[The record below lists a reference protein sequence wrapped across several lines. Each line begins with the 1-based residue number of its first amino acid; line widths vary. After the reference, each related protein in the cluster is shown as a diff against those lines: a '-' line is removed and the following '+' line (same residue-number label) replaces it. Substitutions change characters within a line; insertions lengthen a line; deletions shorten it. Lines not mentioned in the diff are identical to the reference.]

1 MTDAPDS
8 ILTSTIVEPLT
19 ATDAQIAEL
28 NKKLADMQAKYDAI
42 IADYQTENRRL
53 YAHAVGDAPTETVEE
68 PTFSINKA
76 SQAFYKSM
84 GIQLMN
90 GN

>member
-1 MTDAPDS
+1 MTDIPDDCKTLS
-8 ILTSTIVEPLT
+8 ASEPLT
-19 ATDAQIAEL
+19 ATDVQIAEL
-28 NKKLADMQAKYDAI
+28 NKRLVDMQAKYDAI

-53 YAHAVGDAPTETVEE
+53 YAHAVGDAPTEDIEE
-68 PTFSINKA
+68 PTFSIDKA

-84 GIQLMN
+84 GIQLLN